1 MCRCQLKKN
10 ISLKLLLFFFFLP
23 FFVVE
28 VRDCEEKRAQR
39 SCGSECA
46 ARRGQDRQ
54 PPGDVTDCGSEA
66 GGGGGGHLL
75 VCYGRFPSC
84 QSV

>member
-1 MCRCQLKKN
+1 MSIKKKYF
-10 ISLKLLLFFFFLP
+10 LEVVVVFFFFL
-23 FFVVE
+23 FLLL
-28 VRDCEEKRAQR
+28 R
-39 SCGSECA
+39 SETVKKNALRGVAGVSV
-46 ARRGQDRQ
+46 RRGQDRQ